1 MNAPQEGA
9 ESILDYSKPTEP
21 VNLTFWQTCKAH
33 PWQAMVALLL
43 VLALI
48 AAIFSASTLKKPFES
63 VLDRQPH
70 VATTPVVTPVVTPV
84 AAPEPAQTSEIPSQ
98 PQITPKKIA
107 RKAIKTSASG
117 ANLPVSDDV
126 LGDFIAELERKKA
139 NPLLKNKEPAP
150 SASNLEQDFESRLFN
165 FERKI
170 P

>member
-1 MNAPQEGA
+1 MNQVQDGA
-9 ESILDYSKPTEP
+9 ESILDHAKPTEP

-33 PWQAMVALLL
+33 PLPAVVALL
-43 VLALI
+43 VILALV
-48 AAIFSASTLKKPFES
+48 AAIFSASTPKKPFES

-70 VATTPVVTPVVTPV
+70 VAIAPVATPV
-84 AAPEPAQTSEIPSQ
+84 AAPVPAQTSKTPNQ
-98 PQITPKKIA
+98 PQFTPKKIA
-107 RKAIKTSASG
+107 RQAIKTLASG

-150 SASNLEQDFESRLFN
+150 SASNLEQDFDSRLFN

>member
-1 MNAPQEGA
+1 MNQPQEGA
-9 ESILDYSKPTEP
+9 ESILDHTKPTEP
-21 VNLTFWQTCKAH
+21 VNLTFWQTCKAN
-33 PWQAMVALLL
+33 PWPACVAFAVVLGLLL
-43 VLALI
+43 MV
-48 AAIFSASTLKKPFES
+48 FWPKKTYES
-63 VLDRQPH
+63 VLG
-70 VATTPVVTPVVTPV
+70 TTPYVTPVSVL
-84 AAPEPAQTSEIPSQ
+84 APEPTLNAESAYQ

-107 RKAIKTSASG
+107 RKAIKTLASG

-150 SASNLEQDFESRLFN
+150 SASNLEQDFDSRLFN